1 MSLKIS
7 AAVFSHIGH
16 RSNNED
22 NFYFNG
28 LFMEREQMNKGG
40 QIHSVVTENEQMF
53 AVCDGM
59 GGAEL
64 GEEASL
70 KAVQMLK
77 EYQQTCLHP
86 DSSAF
91 LEEAVGNI
99 SAAVDQI
106 SLSRGLA
113 SGDCGSTLAM
123 VVLKDWSYRTVH
135 VGDSRVYLLR
145 KGELTRVTKDDSK
158 VQAMVDEGEITAEE
172 AWQHPMKNIITKHLG
187 MPMDEGE
194 KLKPTISPRKDLMA
208 GDRFM
213 ICSDGLTD
221 QVHETII
228 RDIMMNVSSA
238 AEAASTL
245 VHKALTE
252 AEHMDVASDNVT
264 VIVLDVVKAG
274 EIDDN
279 QKRIRRMKGL
289 RGLLIGLIALL
300 AAGLGWAGYELV
312 TFLLR

>member
-28 LFMEREQMNKGG
+28 LYMEREQMNKGG

-70 KAVQMLK
+70 KAVQMLR

-86 DSSAF
+86 DSSTF
-91 LEEAVGNI
+91 LDEAIGNI
-99 SAAVDQI
+99 SAAVDGI
-106 SLSRGLA
+106 SISHGMA

-123 VVLKDWSYRTVH
+123 ILLKDWSFRTVH

-145 KGELTRVTKDDSK
+145 KGKMSRVTKDDSK
-158 VQAMVDEGEITAEE
+158 VQIMVDEGEITPDE
-172 AWQHPMKNIITKHLG
+172 AWQHPEKNIITRHLG
-187 MPMDEGE
+187 MPMEDGE
-194 KLKPTISPRKDLMA
+194 KLKPTISERKDLMA
-208 GDRFM
+208 GDRFLL
-213 ICSDGLTD
+213 CSDGLTD

-228 RDIMMNVSSA
+228 RDILMNVSSA

-252 AEHMDVASDNVT
+252 AEHMELASDNVT
-264 VIVLDVVKAG
+264 VIVLDIVKAG
-274 EIDDN
+274 EKDDN
-279 QKRIRRMKGL
+279 QKRIHMMQGL
-289 RGLLIGLIALL
+289 RGLLIALIALL
-300 AAGLGWAGYELV
+300 AGGLGWAGYELV